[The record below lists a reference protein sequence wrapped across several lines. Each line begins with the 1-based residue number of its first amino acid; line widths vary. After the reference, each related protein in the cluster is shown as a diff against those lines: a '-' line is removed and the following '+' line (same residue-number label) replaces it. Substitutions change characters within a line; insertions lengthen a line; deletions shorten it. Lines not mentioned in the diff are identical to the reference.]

1 MKKQEENIQKIF
13 NELIKNKTLFLELE
27 EIGTKNLI
35 SFIKKLSTMV
45 NEYYKIDFDQ
55 DFEYYHINSKING
68 KNKIKLTLE
77 RVTVMYSYG

>member
-1 MKKQEENIQKIF
+1 MKKTRKNIQKIF

-27 EIGTKNLI
+27 EIGTKNLN

-55 DFEYYHINSKING
+55 DFEYYHIDSKIIG

>member
-1 MKKQEENIQKIF
+1 MKKQEESIQKIF
-13 NELIKNKTLFLELE
+13 NELIENKTLFLELE
-27 EIGTKNLI
+27 EIEVKNL
-35 SFIKKLSTMV
+35 SSLIKKLSTMV

-55 DFEYYHINSKING
+55 DFEYYHIDFKIID

>member
-1 MKKQEENIQKIF
+1 MKKQKESIQKIF
-13 NELIKNKTLFLELE
+13 NELIENKILFLELE
-27 EIGTKNLI
+27 EIETKNLS

-55 DFEYYHINSKING
+55 DFEYYHIDSKIVN

>member
-55 DFEYYHINSKING
+55 DFEYYHINSKIIG

>member
-1 MKKQEENIQKIF
+1 MKKQEKNIQKIF

-27 EIGTKNLI
+27 EIGTKNLN

-55 DFEYYHINSKING
+55 DFEYYHIDSKIID

>member
-35 SFIKKLSTMV
+35 SFVKKLSTMV

-55 DFEYYHINSKING
+55 DFEYYHINSKIIG